1 MAWTTTGTSSPI
13 SPAYDRFTRA
23 WLTECHRL
31 LRKDGTLWVIG
42 AYHNIFRIG
51 AILQDMG
58 FWILNDVIWRK
69 SNPMPNFRGRRFT
82 NAHETL
88 IWAARGRDSRY
99 KFNYQAMKALNDD
112 IQMRSDWLIPLC
124 TGPERLRNQHGLK
137 LHPTQKP
144 EALLHRVL
152 LASTGHDDIVLDPF
166 AGTGTTAVVAR
177 RLGRHFIAI
186 ERHPAYVEAAWGR
199 LRRTRPRLRRR
210 HRDDP
215 DETGR
220 AAHSVRQSGRAGTG
234 PARHANC
241 STGSGGLP
249 PWSARTARSSPGDT
263 RGSIH
268 KVGAALQNAPSC
280 NGWTFWH
287 VERDGTLVPLDHLRA
302 SALAGAATARW
313 TWDTGPPAVRDR
325 CAWQPCRKAWT
336 PTNSAR
342 MTLHGTRCMTHG
354 LVRSIDP
361 RFMLSGFF
369 VGMLVGQ
376 TGMGG
381 GSLMTP
387 ILVLFFGIHPA
398 TAVGTDLLYASATK
412 TVGTLVHGLNRT
424 VDWRIVARLALGS
437 VPATLLT
444 LAVISHFNIIGPHQR
459 PDHRAGA
466 GHDAAADRACR

>member
-1 MAWTTTGTSSPI
+1 LDIVHELPLDQILLGDCIEMMRMLPTGSIDCVFADPPYNLQLRGELRRPDDSLVDGVDDDWDQFADF
-13 SPAYDRFTRA
+13 SEYDRFTRA
-23 WLTECHRL
+23 WLAECQRL
-31 LRKDGTLWVIG
+31 LRKDGSLWVIG

-88 IWAARGRDSRY
+88 IWAAKSRASRH

-124 TGPERLRNQHGLK
+124 TGPERLRNRHGLK

-152 LASTGHDDIVLDPF
+152 LASTGHDDVILDPF

-199 LRRTRPRLRRR
+199 LRRTRRGSDDGIAMTPTKRDAPRIPFGNLVEQGVVPPGTRLFDRQRRVSAVVGA
-210 HRDDP
+210 DG
-215 DETGR
+215 TV
-220 AAHSVRQSGRAGTG
+220 AA
-234 PARHANC
+234 
-241 STGSGGLP
+241 
-249 PWSARTARSSPGDT
+249 GDT

-287 VERDGTLVPLDHLRA
+287 VERDGALVPLDTLRA
-302 SALAGAATARW
+302 SALSGA
-313 TWDTGPPAVRDR
+313 
-325 CAWQPCRKAWT
+325 T
-336 PTNSAR
+336 PT
-342 MTLHGTRCMTHG
+342 
-354 LVRSIDP
+354 
-361 RFMLSGFF
+361 
-369 VGMLVGQ
+369 
-376 TGMGG
+376 
-381 GSLMTP
+381 
-387 ILVLFFGIHPA
+387 
-398 TAVGTDLLYASATK
+398 
-412 TVGTLVHGLNRT
+412 
-424 VDWRIVARLALGS
+424 
-437 VPATLLT
+437 
-444 LAVISHFNIIGPHQR
+444 
-459 PDHRAGA
+459 
-466 GHDAAADRACR
+466 